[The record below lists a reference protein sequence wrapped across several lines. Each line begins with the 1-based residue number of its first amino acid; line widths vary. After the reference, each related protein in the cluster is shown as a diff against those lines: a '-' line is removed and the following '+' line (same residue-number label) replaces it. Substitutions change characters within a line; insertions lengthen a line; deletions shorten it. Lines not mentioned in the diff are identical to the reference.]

1 MTSSI
6 TESRK
11 KSNRK
16 IKLNTVFSETT
27 LVENQ
32 ILKRSLFLFL
42 FLLVNLIHFLSNLS
56 FLSTNYSTKND
67 VHKL

>member
-11 KSNRK
+11 KSSCK

-32 ILKRSLFLFL
+32 ILKRNSFLFL
-42 FLLVNLIHFLSNLS
+42 FLLLNLANFLSNLC
-56 FLSTNYSTKND
+56 FLSTNHSIRND
-67 VHKL
+67 VLKL

>member
-32 ILKRSLFLFL
+32 ILKRSFNISVP
-42 FLLVNLIHFLSNLS
+42 LLVGESYSLS
-56 FLSTNYSTKND
+56 K
-67 VHKL
+67 

>member
-11 KSNRK
+11 KSGWK

-27 LVENQ
+27 LVETQ

-42 FLLVNLIHFLSNLS
+42 FLLVNLINFLSNLS
-56 FLSTNYSTKND
+56 FISKNHSTKND
-67 VHKL
+67 VLKL

>member
-6 TESRK
+6 TESGK
-11 KSNRK
+11 KSGWK

-56 FLSTNYSTKND
+56 ILSTNHSTKND

>member
-11 KSNRK
+11 KSGWK

-27 LVENQ
+27 LVD
-32 ILKRSLFLFL
+32 
-42 FLLVNLIHFLSNLS
+42 SNLK
-56 FLSTNYSTKND
+56 TKLIS
-67 VHKL
+67 VPFHVGESY

>member
-11 KSNRK
+11 KSGWK

-27 LVENQ
+27 LVETQ

-42 FLLVNLIHFLSNLS
+42 FLLVNLINFLSNLS
-56 FLSTNYSTKND
+56 FISTACKEST
-67 VHKL
+67 VR

>member
-11 KSNRK
+11 ASKRK

-56 FLSTNYSTKND
+56 ILSTNHSTKND

>member
-11 KSNRK
+11 KSGWK

-27 LVENQ
+27 LVETQ

-42 FLLVNLIHFLSNLS
+42 FLLVNLINFLSNLS
-56 FLSTNYSTKND
+56 FISTNHGTKND
-67 VHKL
+67 LLKL

>member
-11 KSNRK
+11 KSGWK

-27 LVENQ
+27 LVETQ

-42 FLLVNLIHFLSNLS
+42 FLLVNLINFLSNLS
-56 FLSTNYSTKND
+56 FISTNHSTKND
-67 VHKL
+67 LLKL